1 MSYKRAKSRAVN
13 QNVYFENRLTTFTN
27 PPVYTGDLI
36 VERDETVRG
45 NLTIGHDLRATN
57 FYSTG
62 NYYLD
67 NYILIPPGTIIQSAA
82 INVPNGW
89 KNCNGDSL
97 STIDYAGLFTA
108 IGYTYGGSSGFFLVP
123 DMRGRIGV
131 GAGQGT
137 GLTNRTLG
145 VVSGAEN
152 HTLTASQMPSHVHT
166 GTTDIS
172 GSHTHSSNANG
183 GTGSS
188 GNPVTGLAYSNGSN
202 TASTG
207 LDSTNGEINL
217 FEFPRA
223 LTINSAGDHAHT
235 FTTGSAGSDAS
246 HNNMQPF
253 IVLYYLIKY

>member
-13 QNVYFENRLTTFTN
+13 QNVYFENRLTTFTT

-97 STIDYAGLFTA
+97 STTTYAGLFTA

-131 GAGQGT
+131 GAGQGS
-137 GLTNRTLG
+137 GLSTRTLG
-145 VVSGAEN
+145 DISGAEN
-152 HTLTASQMPSHVHT
+152 HVLTASQMPNHAHT
-166 GTTDIS
+166 GTTELS
-172 GSHTHSSNANG
+172 GFHTHTSNANG
-183 GTGSS
+183 GIGTIV
-188 GNPVTGLAYSNGSN
+188 NPSLGLAYSDGSN
-202 TASTG
+202 TASIG

-223 LTINSAGDHAHT
+223 LTINSADSHTHT
-235 FTTGSAGSDAS
+235 FTTGSAGSNAS